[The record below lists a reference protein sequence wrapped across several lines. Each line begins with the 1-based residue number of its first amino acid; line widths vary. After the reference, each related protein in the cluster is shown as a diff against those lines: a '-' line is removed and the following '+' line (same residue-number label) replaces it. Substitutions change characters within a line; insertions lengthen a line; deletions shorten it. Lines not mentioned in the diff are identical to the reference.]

1 MRALKIIAALI
12 LLGVVGLYA
21 YVEIIIPATWH
32 SRVRK
37 DSIERLQAAQQS
49 GNLTNAVGNLG
60 IVIQLTNNAWIAIRY
75 RDTHSGDIR
84 SMAVACDS
92 GGGWFE
98 SRHHFCG
105 SFGAF
110 QAHKRHL
117 EVEEELR
124 KLDPDHFIPTVSTP
138 ESEDGLMPS
147 IHEMVA
153 IESAPDLGSARAALM
168 KIGFAEFRP

>member
-75 RDTHSGDIR
+75 RDTH
-84 SMAVACDS
+84 S

>member
-49 GNLTNAVGNLG
+49 GNLTNAVGSLG

-75 RDTHSGDIR
+75 LDTHGAGIR

-98 SRHHFCG
+98 SRRHFCG
-105 SFGAF
+105 SFGAL
-110 QAHKRHL
+110 QAHKQRL

-124 KLDPDHFIPTVSTP
+124 KIDPDHFTPTLSTQ
-138 ESEDGLMPS
+138 ESEDGLTPS
-147 IHEMVA
+147 IREMVA
-153 IESAPDLGSARAALM
+153 IESAPDLAGARAALM
-168 KIGFAEFRP
+168 KIGFTEFHP